1 MPRLIY
7 SYLAS
12 LDGYIADDRGNFNW
26 AEPDEEVLDFINET
40 EQSIGTYLYGR
51 KIYEMMIGWE
61 TDPSVAAQSP

>member
-1 MPRLIY
+1 MPKLIY
-7 SYLAS
+7 TYLAS

-51 KIYEMMIGWE
+51 KSTRW
-61 TDPSVAAQSP
+61 